1 LDELTKQNAI
11 EASKQEEIIANE
23 DNSGKLS
30 YAEQKERNSQKR
42 KLERDVQNAEKKI
55 AELEEKEKDIQL
67 KMADPII
74 SASFE
79 KLGPLQEELSRIQ
92 SELEKANETWEEA
105 MLNLDEFE

>member
-1 LDELTKQNAI
+1 M
-11 EASKQEEIIANE
+11 
-23 DNSGKLS
+23 
-30 YAEQKERNSQKR
+30 
-42 KLERDVQNAEKKI
+42 QNAEKKI

-79 KLGPLQEELSRIQ
+79 KLGPLQEELSQIQ